1 MDGQSAFITAKE
13 FSQIANI
20 SLSTAY
26 RMIREE
32 NRKLKEAGKIII
44 PGKISRKYFMEKTN
58 I

>member
-1 MDGQSAFITAKE
+1 MEEKLAYITAKE
-13 FSQIANI
+13 FSQIASI

-26 RMIREE
+26 RVIREE
-32 NRKLKEAGKIII
+32 NKKLKEAGKIVI